1 MLQTQWFLCLL
12 IQIGSKY
19 KETLR
24 TVPNQ
29 LMYVYVSFFSKML
42 IEYVQVVFT
51 EKIVSERQYIL
62 LASIKFIWFIVFVLL
77 KRMSAGDNTKEL
89 MIGGTTCQTFFFK
102 YKQQDRTMQP
112 SYCTMKLFIIFLSR
126 QTQTVLSLPSKSTLQ
141 SGQKTSCLTVRHIH
155 MSL

>member
-1 MLQTQWFLCLL
+1 MIFYIEQKYTIEFYKVLIQNIIKAVRLSRLSIASDDFFSGKFQCLMLQTQWFLCLL

-42 IEYVQVVFT
+42 IEYVQVFFI

-112 SYCTMKLFIIFLSR
+112 S
-126 QTQTVLSLPSKSTLQ
+126 
-141 SGQKTSCLTVRHIH
+141 
-155 MSL
+155 

>member
-1 MLQTQWFLCLL
+1 MIFYIEQKYTIEFYKVLIQNIIKAVRLSRLSIASDDFFSWEISMLMLQTQWFLCLL

-29 LMYVYVSFFSKML
+29 LMYVYVSFFSIML

-112 SYCTMKLFIIFLSR
+112 S
-126 QTQTVLSLPSKSTLQ
+126 
-141 SGQKTSCLTVRHIH
+141 
-155 MSL
+155 